1 MSALLRLL
9 LLSSALAA
17 CAAEGATTTVWKCAG
32 DAGSV
37 VYQDVPCSP
46 GKELRNLAIEP
57 PSLSIVPGTP
67 APTGKPSQGG
77 AVRSERAAPA
87 EHKKATSGN
96 AADRKFI
103 QIGMSEAEVVQ
114 RIGRPDVDARNRRG
128 LGHQWSYLPRDGDP
142 NTITT
147 LTLIDGKV
155 ATVERRIVR

>member
-17 CAAEGATTTVWKCAG
+17 RAAEGATSTIWKCA
-32 DAGSV
+32 DDEGSV
-37 VYQDVPCSP
+37 VYQDVPCPP

-67 APTGKPSQGG
+67 APAGKPSQGG
-77 AVRSERAAPA
+77 AARSERAAPA
-87 EHKKATSGN
+87 ERKKPTSGN
-96 AADRKFI
+96 ASDRKFI
-103 QIGMSEAEVVQ
+103 QIGMSEAEVIQ
-114 RIGRPDVDARNRRG
+114 RIGRPDVEARNRRG
-128 LGHQWSYLPRDGDP
+128 PGHQWSYLPREGDA

-155 ATVERRIVR
+155 ASVERKIVR